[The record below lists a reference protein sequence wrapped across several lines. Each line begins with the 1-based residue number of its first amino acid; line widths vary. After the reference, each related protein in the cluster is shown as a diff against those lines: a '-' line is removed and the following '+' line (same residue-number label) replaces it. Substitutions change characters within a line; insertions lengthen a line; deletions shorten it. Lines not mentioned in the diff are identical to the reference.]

1 MSHTHHL
8 TLYWVEDKRGSRR
21 RFGFV
26 TSKKVGKAHDRNLV
40 RRRLRDI
47 CHHQIDT
54 FHHGD
59 YIWVARPGSATVP
72 YADLKVEV
80 NQALCMLFDKFPP
93 RGQSR
98 TNPTDATAISIIPIE
113 TLSNDV
119 LTDVVTV
126 SEPSAE
132 IPLED
137 VVETQPGTA
146 TPWLV
151 RIIRSYQAVSR
162 LTPSACRFHPTCSEY
177 MAQSILRYGTKRGIS
192 LGIRRIMKCHPFSKG
207 GHDPVP

>member
-59 YIWVARPGSATVP
+59 YIWVARPGSASVP
-72 YADLKVEV
+72 YAELKTEV

-98 TNPTDATAISIIPIE
+98 NTTTDATSSTCTPVDALCDDALP
-113 TLSNDV
+113 DV
-119 LTDVVTV
+119 V
-126 SEPSAE
+126 SEPSTQITLAKV
-132 IPLED
+132 I
-137 VVETQPGTA
+137 ETRPETA
-146 TPWLV
+146 TPWPV
-151 RIIRSYQAVSR
+151 RIIRTYQGISR

-177 MAQSILRYGTKRGIS
+177 MAQSILRYGTLRGIL

-207 GHDPVP
+207 GHDPVQ